1 MVCYTP
7 KIFVL
12 RNCYSPGDCVLSS
25 FRLGKSIQNVWECI
39 PFIDRMEPVLLQ
51 TYGGHRAVM
60 IWNEKR
66 RRSNSIIKTGELYVI
81 LEAQGEGIW
90 DAVWRRRSMTF
101 SAGSEGIQPPS

>member
-1 MVCYTP
+1 
-7 KIFVL
+7 
-12 RNCYSPGDCVLSS
+12 
-25 FRLGKSIQNVWECI
+25 
-39 PFIDRMEPVLLQ
+39 
-51 TYGGHRAVM
+51 VM

-90 DAVWRRRSMTF
+90 DAVWRRRSITF